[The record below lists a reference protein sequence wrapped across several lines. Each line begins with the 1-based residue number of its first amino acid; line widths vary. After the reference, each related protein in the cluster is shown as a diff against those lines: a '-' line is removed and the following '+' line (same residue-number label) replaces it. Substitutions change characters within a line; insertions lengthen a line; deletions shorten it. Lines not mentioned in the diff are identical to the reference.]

1 MDSERIETNSYSPKN
16 TQEIGRRLGAAARPG
31 DVYLLV
37 GELGT
42 GKTCLAQGILWG
54 LGAREFARSPT
65 FVLVSEYE
73 ARLPLF
79 HIDLYRVD
87 SAGEALGFGLEEYLE
102 AGGLC
107 VVEWADR
114 VPDLFWG
121 NHLSV
126 HMERRNDTTRRLTIS
141 SSGPEYREVVSALRA
156 TLTGN

>member
-1 MDSERIETNSYSPKN
+1 LDSERIETNSYSPEN

-42 GKTCLAQGILWG
+42 GKTCLTQGILWG
-54 LGAREFARSPT
+54 LGAREYARSPT
-65 FVLVSEYE
+65 FVLVSEYK
-73 ARLPLF
+73 ARLPLY
-79 HIDLYRVD
+79 HIDLYRVG
-87 SAGEALGFGLEEYLE
+87 SAGEALGLGIEEYLE

-114 VPDLFWG
+114 VPELFSG

-126 HMERRNDTTRRLTIS
+126 RMERRSDTTRRLTIS
-141 SSGPEYREVVSALRA
+141 SSGPDYREVLSALRPA
-156 TLTGN
+156 LTGH

>member
-1 MDSERIETNSYSPKN
+1 MDSERIETNSYSPEN

-42 GKTCLAQGILWG
+42 GKTCLTQGILWG
-54 LGAREFARSPT
+54 LGAEEHARSPT
-65 FVLVSEYE
+65 FVLVSEYN

-87 SAGEALGFGLEEYLE
+87 GAGEALGLGLEEYFE

-114 VPDLFWG
+114 LPDLLSV

-126 HMERRNDTTRRLTIS
+126 HMERRSDTTRRLTIA
-141 SSGPEYREVVSALRA
+141 SSGPRYREIVSTLKAAL
-156 TLTGN
+156 TEI